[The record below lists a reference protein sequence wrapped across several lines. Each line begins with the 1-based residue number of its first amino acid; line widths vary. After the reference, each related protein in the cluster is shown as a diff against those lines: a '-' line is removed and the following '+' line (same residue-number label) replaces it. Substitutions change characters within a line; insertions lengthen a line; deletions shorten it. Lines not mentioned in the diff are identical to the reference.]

1 MKSGADCSVAEEV
14 DLGYIY
20 KADQAHICIFVYLCI
35 FVYFEIRCG
44 VQCSR
49 RGVAGS
55 GKYLQSWPSHPC
67 SRLNIF
73 ADDPENSSRQNIS
86 KCIFL
91 ARKISKILDF
101 RVRCALY
108 SKTKDP
114 WSPFLWRWLM
124 FGIRRYAHIFS
135 PHQVTAQNFMPIC
148 HSCQAVCVTMHFRSG
163 VQLGLMH
170 YIAFVLVKQDK
181 YIWCVLKRGSKI
193 YPFRHCP
200 RGV

>member
-124 FGIRRYAHIFS
+124 FGFRRYAHIFP
-135 PHQVTAQNFMPIC
+135 PHRLQHRI
-148 HSCQAVCVTMHFRSG
+148 SCQFATHVK
-163 VQLGLMH
+163 Q
-170 YIAFVLVKQDK
+170 FVLQCTSALV
-181 YIWCVLKRGSKI
+181 CS
-193 YPFRHCP
+193 
-200 RGV
+200 